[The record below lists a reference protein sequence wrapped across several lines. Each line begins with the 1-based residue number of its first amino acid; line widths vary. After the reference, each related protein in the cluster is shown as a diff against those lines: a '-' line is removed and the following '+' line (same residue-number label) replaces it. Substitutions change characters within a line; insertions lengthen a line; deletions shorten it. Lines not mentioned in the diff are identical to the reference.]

1 MVLFVAPVGFP
12 VAQVVKNPPA
22 VWETWVGEI
31 PWRRERLPTP
41 VFWPGDDCI
50 VHGVAKSQTR
60 LSDLHFDRG
69 RGIPPEQDHKYF
81 SVLFETVRRRLP
93 LWLAAA
99 SFSVCC
105 RLVL

>member
-41 VFWPGDDCI
+41 VFWPGDVGLSMSLLMLKMGFPGGSVVKNPPANAGDAGDTGSI
-50 VHGVAKSQTR
+50 PGLGRSPEGGHGN
-60 LSDLHFDRG
+60 
-69 RGIPPEQDHKYF
+69 
-81 SVLFETVRRRLP
+81 P
-93 LWLAAA
+93 L
-99 SFSVCC
+99 
-105 RLVL
+105 